1 MEVSREL
8 SETVDLIQKDIEELQ
23 QLLSQATRDNTKRV
37 LQSEINLLTKKKEL
51 VSLIIMI

>member
-23 QLLSQATRDNTKRV
+23 QLLGQATRDNTKRV
-37 LQSEINLLTKKKEL
+37 L
-51 VSLIIMI
+51 

>member
-23 QLLSQATRDNTKRV
+23 QLLDQATRDNTKRV
-37 LQSEINLLTKKKEL
+37 L
-51 VSLIIMI
+51 